1 MGLPKW
7 PLLRE
12 EILFLRFT
20 ITLCATAAIVGL
32 AGTRTAAAQSDQQT
46 ASTGNGLEEIVVTAR
61 KREERVQTVPLAIT
75 AFSQADLQKDH
86 VQQLRDLA
94 QNVPSFSI
102 SLTSSDPN
110 SLYSGQVR
118 LRGLAGSVIYFA
130 DVPVSNTDYSTTTG
144 LTHGLSPGFY
154 YDVDSVEID
163 KGAQGTLFGRPSIG
177 GLIAIQPK
185 RPTNDFEGYIQTTF
199 GNYGDKEN
207 EFALNVP
214 IVDDKLLVRISGQ
227 MQQRDGYTKDE
238 QTGAELDNR
247 NYYAWRVGV
256 TFRPT
261 DDFENYLVYDGYW
274 QDSDGTS
281 DVLLKVNPNFVL
293 VPKASSTSPALGFLS
308 AFGLG
313 NAPLTLGRGPSLGGL
328 ATNFNGTIAAA
339 QAAGAFSI
347 FPNISQALAQ
357 QQALGVREVA
367 GRYSS
372 GIGKD
377 YFYGFTDIARWDI
390 NDDLTF
396 KNIAAARVTKQLGVD
411 DFTNTGLGALTIG
424 YPSTNGG
431 VTPGNNI
438 GWNDDSVQYT
448 DELQIQGKALN
459 DKLNWVAGGFL
470 LFDHPLGYNTEP
482 TTAFNTTT
490 WDHFHEEDRSQA
502 IFAHGIYDL
511 SDYVDGLRFT
521 AGYRFTWDYDSL
533 GEQST
538 NPVDMVT
545 RNAAGKA
552 TDCNIAG
559 SDNNCFK
566 QVDSYF
572 NSYGWNVGL
581 DEQLTSDTLIY
592 VRSGN
597 AYRPGGTN
605 LAVPAPFN
613 RFQPEHVTDVELG
626 VKTDWEFDGV
636 RARTNADIFYT
647 FYKNIQVA
655 EVVSVPSAVTGQP
668 PSAQSVTANAAAANM
683 QGAEIEQTF
692 NLPFG
697 LDISGHGS
705 YFNAKYSQFP
715 AEFGGGTP
723 GFQYVPRFSFAI
735 TPTYHLP
742 VDEALGEMSVGITW
756 SWYGHQSV
764 SPIPTE
770 TINNMPHY
778 ENFDIRAD
786 WTNMFSQPVDLGFFM
801 TNVTN
806 NVHIVGIIP
815 VLTSAGFTSAAY
827 DAPRMF
833 GFSLKY
839 RFEPSKAE
847 AAAAG
852 PAYVP
857 PPAAA
862 PSVPHSYLVFFDF
875 NKSDLTPQAVGIVDQ
890 AAKNAGPAKVTQ
902 LTVTGHTDT
911 VGSDAY
917 NLRLS
922 RRRAESVAAQLE
934 KDGIP
939 SSEIQIVAKGKRDPL
954 VPTADGVKEPQ
965 NRRVQIV
972 YDGGAPAS

>member
-1 MGLPKW
+1 MS
-7 PLLRE
+7 
-12 EILFLRFT
+12 LRFT
-20 ITLCATAAIVGL
+20 MALCATAAIVGL
-32 AGTRTAAAQSDQQT
+32 TGARSTWAQTDQPAASASD
-46 ASTGNGLEEIVVTAR
+46 GLEEIVVTAR
-61 KREERVQTVPLAIT
+61 KREERVQTVPIAIT
-75 AFSQADLQKDH
+75 AFSQADLQKEH
-86 VQQLRDLA
+86 VQQLRDLSQA
-94 QNVPSFSI
+94 VPSFSI

-130 DVPVSNTDYSTTTG
+130 DVPLSNTDYSSTTG

-154 YDVDSVEID
+154 FDLDSVEID

-177 GLIAIQPK
+177 GLIAVQPK

-207 EFALNVP
+207 EFAVNVP
-214 IVDDKLLVRISGQ
+214 IVDDKLLVRVSGQ
-227 MQQRDGYTKDE
+227 MQQRDGYTKDL

-281 DVLLKVNPNFVL
+281 DILLKVNPNL
-293 VPKASSTSPALGFLS
+293 ILSKLNTSFTALQPGQTCGATVTAGGP
-308 AFGLG
+308 AFGPLG
-313 NAPLTLGRGPSLGGL
+313 NLPGGC
-328 ATNFNGTIAAA
+328 GTSRIGLEPGL
-339 QAAGAFSI
+339 Q
-347 FPNISQALAQ
+347 QALAT

-390 NDDLTF
+390 SDDLTI

-424 YPSTNGG
+424 WPSTNGG
-431 VTPGNNI
+431 VTPGNNV

-448 DELQIQGKALN
+448 NELQLQGKALA
-459 DKLNWVAGGFL
+459 DKLNWVLGGFL
-470 LFDHPLGYNTEP
+470 LYDKPLGYNTEP
-482 TTAFNTTT
+482 TTAFGTTT
-490 WDHFHEEDRSQA
+490 WDHFHEDDRSQA
-502 IFAHGIYDL
+502 VFVHGIYDL
-511 SDYVDGLRFT
+511 SDYVDNLRFT
-521 AGYRFTWDYDSL
+521 AGYRYTWDYDSL

-538 NPVDMVT
+538 NPVNYVT
-545 RNAAGKA
+545 RNAAGIA
-552 TDCNIAG
+552 TNCNIAG

-566 QVDSYF
+566 QVDSNF
-572 NSYGWNVGL
+572 SSYGWNVGL
-581 DEQLTSDTLIY
+581 DEQLTPDTLVYI
-592 VRSGN
+592 RSGN

-613 RFQPEHVTDVELG
+613 RYQPEHVTDVELG
-626 VKTDWEFDGV
+626 VKTDWEFEDV
-636 RARTNADIFYT
+636 RARTNADVFYT
-647 FYKNIQVA
+647 FYKNIQVS
-655 EVVSVPSAVTGQP
+655 EVVTVPSNVAGQP
-668 PSAQSVTANAAAANM
+668 PSAQSVTANAAAANLE
-683 QGAEIEQTF
+683 GAEIEQTF

-742 VDEALGEMSVGITW
+742 VDESLGQMSVGITW

-764 SPIPTE
+764 SPIATE

-786 WTNMFSQPVDLGFFM
+786 WTNIFSQPVDLGFFM
-801 TNVTN
+801 TNVTD

-815 VLTSAGFTSAAY
+815 LLTSAGFTSGAY
-827 DAPRMF
+827 NAPRMF

-839 RFEPSKAE
+839 RFEPSKTE
-847 AAAAG
+847 AAVAA

-857 PPAAA
+857 PPVVA
-862 PSVPHSYLVFFDF
+862 PAPVPKSYLVFFDF
-875 NKSDLTPQAVGIVDQ
+875 NKSDLTSQAVTIVDQ
-890 AAKNAGPAKVTQ
+890 AARNAAPAKVTQ
-902 LTVTGHTDT
+902 IEVTGHTDT

-917 NLRLS
+917 NMRLS

-939 SSEIQIVAKGKRDPL
+939 SSEIEIFAKGKRDLL
-954 VPTADGVKEPQ
+954 VPTGDGVREPQ

-972 YDGGAPAS
+972 YSGGPIS